1 MPAFYQ
7 IEGKLRDNTFT
18 LADLYSC
25 LLFKWICSL
34 NVIVPLGVFFA
45 PHLLTPLEGVKP
57 GVNESAAACGT
68 PGAAHFQ
75 DNRMPTALLL
85 QIGSDSLCGEC
96 VPFPASPV
104 RRGDRCAPAPSPGYL
119 LGASSVLPRL
129 DAAPCPWPRFR
140 HIQNPKS
147 WWGFRPPPCFLYL

>member
-1 MPAFYQ
+1 
-7 IEGKLRDNTFT
+7 
-18 LADLYSC
+18 
-25 LLFKWICSL
+25 
-34 NVIVPLGVFFA
+34 
-45 PHLLTPLEGVKP
+45 
-57 GVNESAAACGT
+57 
-68 PGAAHFQ
+68 
-75 DNRMPTALLL
+75 MPTTVLL
-85 QIGSDSLCGEC
+85 QIGSDSLCGER

-147 WWGFRPPPCFLYL
+147 WWGFLAHLPASCASDSTGALHLMKLCSVRVFAGQGTSVTTWGVWDTGIKESSCGCHALNPWLFALMLIFLGLFW